1 MPDRTFPIY
10 IDPHSTITGTL
21 PVFPPSP
28 MPMQYIPEDQAPD
41 RPSKSQ
47 LKRHMERLQ
56 RLGEELVKL
65 HPEALGCIPLGED
78 VRAAIAEYHRLKG
91 REGMRRQLQ
100 YIGRLMRSEDGAA
113 ISAALVQ
120 AQSGGLEEKR
130 RLHLTEQW
138 RERLLEQGDSA
149 LGGFLDEHP
158 QADRQRLRQLIRAAA
173 LEHERGKPPA
183 AARKLFRYLR
193 DILFGQ

>member
-1 MPDRTFPIY
+1 
-10 IDPHSTITGTL
+10 
-21 PVFPPSP
+21 

-47 LKRHMERLQ
+47 LKRHMEQLQ
-56 RLGEELVKL
+56 HLGGELVKL
-65 HPEALGCIPLGED
+65 HPEALGRIPLGED

-149 LGGFLDEHP
+149 LGGFLDKHP

-193 DILFGQ
+193 EILFGQ